1 MQRFFYVAFISL
13 SGGVALS
20 QTLTMSSPPIPG
32 SALSVVVTNDQFD
45 AFGIQPL
52 VLLRATGE
60 LVTPKAAYQSDAV
73 KMLDSAA
80 QTTLEIDIP
89 ATGPGSNGSF
99 LLYFRGGKRAAMR
112 LDVGSADASF
122 PMLHVALENIAS
134 GYNSHSWNY
143 DFGTSRIM
151 LLNSGSEAHILGLN
165 DRVRIFAPGS
175 EVALAEMSI
184 SGSQIEAGKG
194 IEMSLPLWDLEPGSY
209 TLSVEME
216 DPLVGPIERRFG
228 MHMPSDHADLHFP
241 GGRFVPDDGVLPAH
255 ILANTKPQ
263 AGPLTYAFMLGK
275 DEGTTPLGHG
285 LTLPLA
291 RDMFVMQSLSSG
303 LFQSLR
309 NGQGRLKAADA
320 PCFCYGLEYYQSPT
334 IQIHH
339 PDLPIFK
346 GLMLRAAAVVIDS
359 HGVAIGVTQA
369 EEVLF
374 E

>member
-1 MQRFFYVAFISL
+1 MQRILCATFISITA
-13 SGGVALS
+13 GIAHS
-20 QTLTMSSPPIPG
+20 QTLTLLSPPLPG
-32 SALSVVVTNDQFD
+32 SVLPVVVTNDQFD
-45 AFGIQPL
+45 AIAIQPL

-60 LVTPKAAYQSDAV
+60 LVIPKAAYQSDAV
-73 KMLDSAA
+73 KMIESGA
-80 QTTLEIDIP
+80 QGALEIDIP

-112 LDVGSADASF
+112 LDVGTADATF
-122 PMLHVALENIAS
+122 PTLHVALENIAS

-143 DFGTSRIM
+143 EFGTSRIM
-151 LLNSGSEAHILGLN
+151 LLNSGTESHVLGLN

-175 EVALAEMSI
+175 DVALAEMSI

-194 IEMSLPLWDLEPGSY
+194 IEMSLPMWDLEPGSY

-216 DPLVGPIERRFG
+216 DPLLGPIERRFG

-255 ILANTKPQ
+255 ILASTKPQ
-263 AGPLTYAFMLGK
+263 SGVLTYAFMLGK

-285 LTLPLA
+285 ITLPLA

-309 NGQGRLKAADA
+309 NGQGRMSAADQ

-346 GLMLRAAAVVIDS
+346 GLTLRAAAVVIDS